1 MVALLTLACQR
12 GALMP
17 DGSAEG
23 GHGSGGGPAGAGGVG
38 PAGSEGTGAAGAG
51 GGGGTGEQACATIQP
66 SSDSFA
72 SCGRT
77 TSLAY
82 SPDGQWLAAGM
93 DEPRPNV
100 HLWRIADGVHV
111 RAIDGIDSVTY
122 QVAFSPDGTTL
133 ATVGASARQP
143 ADDQQHADIVKLWDV
158 ATGSLLRTIPAN
170 CGFYASTVSFSH
182 DGTLLATAGY
192 VGMIEI
198 WRVADGV
205 RVIAIPYPT
214 SVHNV
219 HFSPTDSQL
228 IAGGVD
234 RRATIWNVKDGSL
247 AMTLDGTADEMADA
261 AFSPDGREIATTGV
275 ANVIKI
281 WNGAGGSLRQA
292 LPGHGAY
299 VSHVLWV
306 NQDLLASND
315 WQGTIILWQR
325 TSAGDLAP
333 SESWATGGQSLGI
346 AVSPDRRM
354 LAAGGADP
362 VTHVEGFYFIPL

>member
-1 MVALLTLACQR
+1 
-12 GALMP
+12 
-17 DGSAEG
+17 
-23 GHGSGGGPAGAGGVG
+23 
-38 PAGSEGTGAAGAG
+38 
-51 GGGGTGEQACATIQP
+51 
-66 SSDSFA
+66 
-72 SCGRT
+72 
-77 TSLAY
+77 
-82 SPDGQWLAAGM
+82 M
-93 DEPRPNV
+93 DEPPPNV

-122 QVAFSPDGTTL
+122 QVAFSPDGATL
-133 ATVGASARQP
+133 AAAGASARQP

-158 ATGSLLRTIPAN
+158 ASGSLLRTIPAN

-192 VGMIEI
+192 AGMIEI
-198 WRVADGV
+198 WRVADGA
-205 RVIAIPYPT
+205 RIIGIPYPT
-214 SVHNV
+214 TVHNV

-228 IAGGVD
+228 IIGGVD

-261 AFSPDGREIATTGV
+261 AFSPDGSEIATTGV
-275 ANVIKI
+275 GNVIKI

-306 NQDLLASND
+306 NEDLLASND

-325 TSAGDLAP
+325 TSAGGLAP
-333 SESWATGGQSLGI
+333 SEIWATGGQSLGI
-346 AVSPDRRM
+346 AVSPDQRT